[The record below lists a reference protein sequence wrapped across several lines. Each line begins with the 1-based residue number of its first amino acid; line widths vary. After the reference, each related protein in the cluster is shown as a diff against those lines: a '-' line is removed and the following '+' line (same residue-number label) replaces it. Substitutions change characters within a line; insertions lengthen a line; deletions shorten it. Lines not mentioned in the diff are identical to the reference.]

1 MADMYRTI
9 EQRLNFI
16 VQAREVHVKGLRT
29 SYLSER
35 MKDFHTKELLYYNNQ
50 LIKLMEESNAEHT
63 H

>member
-29 SYLSER
+29 SHFSER
-35 MKDFHTKELLYYNNQ
+35 MRDFHTKELLYYNNQ

-63 H
+63 D